1 MAGHLMLFI
10 TQGCSVSFWECAH
23 ERKRQSDE
31 GVPNWFHALPR
42 SWISK
47 EHFQ

>member
-42 SWISK
+42 S
-47 EHFQ
+47 